1 MFWLLMTMTSLFN
14 KDYSDEDNN
23 DDGGYPHV
31 GGTMNT
37 EEIIKHIDGEISKLQ
52 QAKGLLL
59 GTDSP
64 IKRSPGRP
72 KKKAT
77 VARILAVKPAKGVM
91 SAEGKA
97 KIAAAQKA
105 RWAKVR
111 KAAKAPA
118 KKAVMRKSA
127 KKAVKATP
135 AKSAVPTSGPK
146 A

>member
-1 MFWLLMTMTSLFN
+1 
-14 KDYSDEDNN
+14 
-23 DDGGYPHV
+23 
-31 GGTMNT
+31 MNL
-37 EEIIKHIDGEISKLQ
+37 EEIIEHIDSEISKLQ
-52 QAKGLLL
+52 EARSLLL
-59 GTDSP
+59 GSDS
-64 IKRSPGRP
+64 RMAGGPGHP

-77 VARILAVKPAKGVM
+77 VARILAVKPAKRVM

-97 KIAAAQKA
+97 RIAAAQKA

-118 KKAVMRKSA
+118 KKAITRKSA

-135 AKSAVPTSGPK
+135 ANSAAPTSTTK